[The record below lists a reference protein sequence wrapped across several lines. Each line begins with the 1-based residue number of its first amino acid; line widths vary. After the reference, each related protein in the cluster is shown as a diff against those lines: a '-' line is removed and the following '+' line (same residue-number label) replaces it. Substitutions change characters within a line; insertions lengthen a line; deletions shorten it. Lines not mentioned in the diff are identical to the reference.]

1 MQPQRQLMESL
12 GRAGL
17 TIYESE
23 AYLALLSG
31 RELTAEEIA
40 KKSSIPITRVYGTL
54 EELMQKGF
62 ARAVQSRPRRFQ
74 AISPEEAKRAYL
86 THMRRSFETNL
97 IGIEEVMKRL
107 QKEIEPLYV
116 ESHLQVKPEELLEP
130 IEDLQSMERR
140 TSEYL
145 QNASQEILISTAL
158 FSWLPKVRSKLRSA
172 LAKGVRVR
180 ILLQVPQTV
189 MGRQLNELSAL
200 GAQVRDT
207 KEPWHPVRGTLIDNR
222 DLIFVIWAA
231 EEAERY
237 WNPIVYTPHHTK
249 NQGLIRIFRESFDY
263 RWSNAKRAVIAGVNA
278 K

>member
-12 GRAGL
+12 RRAGF

-23 AYLALLSG
+23 AYLALLSK
-31 RELTAEEIA
+31 RELTAGEIA
-40 KKSSIPITRVYGTL
+40 KTTSIPITRVYGTL
-54 EELMQKGF
+54 EELVQKGF
-62 ARAVQSRPRRFQ
+62 ARTVQSRPRRFH
-74 AISPEEAKRAYL
+74 AISPEEAKREYL
-86 THMRRSFETNL
+86 THLRRNFETDL
-97 IGIEEVMKRL
+97 LSIEEVMKHL
-107 QKEIEPLYV
+107 QREVEPLYV

-140 TSEYL
+140 TAEYL
-145 QNASQEILISTAL
+145 QNASEEILISTAL
-158 FSWLPKVRSKLRSA
+158 FSWLPKIKSRLRGALVR
-172 LAKGVRVR
+172 GVKVR
-180 ILLQVPQTV
+180 ILMQVPQTQV
-189 MGRQLNELSAL
+189 GKHLSELNAL

-207 KEPWHPVRGTLIDNR
+207 REPWHPVRGTLIDNK

-249 NQGLIRIFRESFDY
+249 NQGLIRIFRESFDF
-263 RWSNAKRAVIAGVNA
+263 RWNNAKRVMIEGLTA

>member
-1 MQPQRQLMESL
+1 
-12 GRAGL
+12 
-17 TIYESE
+17 
-23 AYLALLSG
+23 
-31 RELTAEEIA
+31 
-40 KKSSIPITRVYGTL
+40 
-54 EELMQKGF
+54 
-62 ARAVQSRPRRFQ
+62 
-74 AISPEEAKRAYL
+74 
-86 THMRRSFETNL
+86 
-97 IGIEEVMKRL
+97 
-107 QKEIEPLYV
+107 
-116 ESHLQVKPEELLEP
+116 
-130 IEDLQSMERR
+130 
-140 TSEYL
+140 
-145 QNASQEILISTAL
+145 
-158 FSWLPKVRSKLRSA
+158 
-172 LAKGVRVR
+172 
-180 ILLQVPQTV
+180 